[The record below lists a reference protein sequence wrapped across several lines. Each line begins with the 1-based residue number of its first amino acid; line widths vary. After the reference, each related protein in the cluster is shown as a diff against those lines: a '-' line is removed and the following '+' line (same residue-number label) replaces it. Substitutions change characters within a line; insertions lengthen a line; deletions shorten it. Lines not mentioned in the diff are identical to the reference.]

1 MNKIEIKIDDLKD
14 NIKKEILKFYGIKD
28 PKEMNLD
35 IIPLFI
41 IEK

>member
-14 NIKKEILKFYGIKD
+14 NIKKEVLEFYGIKD
-28 PKEMNLD
+28 SKEMNLD